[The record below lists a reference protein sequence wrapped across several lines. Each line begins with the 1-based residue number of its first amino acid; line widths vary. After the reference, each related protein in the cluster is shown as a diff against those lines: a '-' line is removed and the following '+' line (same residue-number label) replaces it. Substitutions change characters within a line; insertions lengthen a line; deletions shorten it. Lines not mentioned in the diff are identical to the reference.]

1 MVKNANGS
9 GSIKRREDGRWEGR
23 LMIGFDP
30 KTGKVRR
37 KSVYGKTQKEARQ
50 KLTEL
55 AKQVDD
61 GTYTEPLKMTLQQW
75 LEVWLKEYN
84 GNIKPYSYRTYSD
97 RIRLHIVPALG
108 RLKLQALNAPTVQRF
123 INWMKDGDK
132 ETAPLSPKTVKSVH
146 GVLHKALQQALI
158 LGYIKTNPADHCT
171 LPRIVRKQFKPLDEN
186 STVPFLDAIHGDRY
200 ENLFVVDLF
209 TGLRFGEILGL
220 KWENIDFRTG
230 IITVTQQLQHEKKS
244 GGTNYLTSLKNN
256 KTRQIQV
263 AETVLQALREEQK
276 QQLLFRMATGRD
288 WAEPIPGLVFTG
300 DRGAPISQSAVRR
313 HFKSIAERI
322 GLPDLRFHDLRHSF
336 AVASLQNGD
345 DVKTV
350 QENLGHH
357 SASFTLDVYGHV
369 TDKMRQDS
377 AERMENYIKALRG

>member
-1 MVKNANGS
+1 MKELTSYNRVAGYLNKIFDLLNSRFFESELSRPTITIQSTPKAYGHFSLRDDTWISKNGCSHEINIGAGTLARPIESVCATLLHEMVN
-9 GSIKRREDGRWEGR
+9 
-23 LMIGFDP
+23 
-30 KTGKVRR
+30 
-37 KSVYGKTQKEARQ
+37 
-50 KLTEL
+50 
-55 AKQVDD
+55 
-61 GTYTEPLKMTLQQW
+61 
-75 LEVWLKEYN
+75 
-84 GNIKPYSYRTYSD
+84 YRTYSD

-132 ETAPLSPKTVKSVH
+132 ETAPPSPKTVKSVH

-171 LPRIVRKQFKPLDEN
+171 LPQIVRKQFKPLDEN
-186 STVPFLDAIHGDRY
+186 STVPFLDAIRGDRY

-256 KTRQIQV
+256 KTRQIRV

-276 QQLLFRMATGRD
+276 QQLLFRMAAGRD

-345 DVKTV
+345 DIKTV